1 MSDKGCGSREPSWEA
16 TATIQERSDEG
27 SKMIAEDPRCNV
39 KVESGFAD
47 NLAVEF

>member
-1 MSDKGCGSREPSWEA
+1 MSEKGCGNREPSWEA

-27 SKMIAEDPRCNV
+27 SEDPRCIV